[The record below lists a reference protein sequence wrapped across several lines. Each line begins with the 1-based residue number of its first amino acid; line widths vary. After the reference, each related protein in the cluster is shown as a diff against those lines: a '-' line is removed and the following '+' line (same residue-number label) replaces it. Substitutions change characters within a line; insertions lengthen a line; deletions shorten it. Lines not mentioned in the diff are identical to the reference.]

1 LKSLHRGGG
10 RWWLIGTGLVAAA
23 FTVFFVAASSA
34 NLTGS
39 TFEGNDGN
47 LVVNTAGNTDWDNA
61 PNLSVGVDLPTGT
74 TDNSFGQGA
83 KEDNV
88 ETTVVTGSIPNS
100 KADLARFGVAGET
113 VGSNTFLYLAWS
125 RENQNGTVNFDFEIN
140 AQAQPD
146 LTTPGAK
153 TLVRTTGDLL
163 INYGFQGG
171 SSTAALTFRKWTGT
185 AWEAESPI
193 SSTCSE
199 GAANT
204 VPVSDTLGGNPP
216 VLRPAGQ
223 FGEAA
228 INLVCI
234 GVIQPNTCA
243 PFSSAYVKS
252 RSSTSFN
259 SEIKDF
265 IAPVHLSLAGCG
277 KLTIIK
283 RTNPRG
289 LNQSFNYSTT
299 GGLLPSP
306 GTFSLNDNGNTNAD
320 SAGNT
325 RVFDNLQPGTYTVT
339 EGADPSGF
347 SFGSLTCTGAGGSS
361 SGKVATAVIVGGSD
375 ITCVYVNNQQ
385 LGAIKITKNSIKPNT
400 HLAGGVFSIT
410 GPGGYT
416 NSVTTAGADG
426 SVCVDGLAFGT
437 YAVTETAAQT
447 GYDIDDTTSHNVV
460 VDTNTTCATSP
471 YVGETFTAT
480 DTPKTDILVRATS
493 QVSGGTASRITC
505 VNAANANV
513 GNSPQPSA
521 STFADPAEVTATG
534 LHPGTYT
541 CVIIIDP

>member
-1 LKSLHRGGG
+1 MRHKRRLFVLA
-10 RWWLIGTGLVAAA
+10 LAAVAI
-23 FTVFFVAASSA
+23 VVFVATAYG

-39 TFEGNDGN
+39 KFEGNDGN
-47 LVVNTAGNTDWDNA
+47 LVVNTAGNLDWDNA

-88 ETTVVTGSIPNS
+88 ATTVVGGSIPNS

-113 VGSNTFLYLAWS
+113 IGANTFLYLAWS

-140 AQAQPD
+140 AAAQPD
-146 LTTPGAK
+146 LTTPGPK
-153 TLVRTTGDLL
+153 TLVRTVNDLL

-171 SSTAALTFRKWTGT
+171 GSTAALTYRKWNGS
-185 AWEAESPI
+185 AWGSENPI
-193 SSTCSE
+193 SSACSE
-199 GAANT
+199 GSANT
-204 VPVSDTLGGNPP
+204 SPVQDTLGGNPA
-216 VLRPAGQ
+216 VTRPAGQ

-234 GVIQPNTCA
+234 GVLQPNTCA

-252 RSSTSFN
+252 RSSTSFS

-277 KLTIIK
+277 KLTVIK
-283 RTNPRG
+283 RTSPRG
-289 LNQSFNYSTT
+289 LDQNFSYSTT
-299 GGLLPSP
+299 GGLLASP
-306 GTFSLNDNGNTNAD
+306 GTFTLNDTGNSTTD

-339 EGADPSGF
+339 EGTDPSGF
-347 SFGSLTCTGAGGSS
+347 AFGSLSCTGTGGSS

-375 ITCVYVNNQQ
+375 ITCVYTNNQQ
-385 LGAIKITKNSIKPNT
+385 LGAIKITKNSVKANT

-426 SVCVDGLAFGT
+426 NVCVDGLAFGT
-437 YAVTETAAQT
+437 YAVTETAAPT
-447 GYDIDDTTSHNVV
+447 GYFIDDATSHNVV
-460 VDTNTTCATSP
+460 VDTNTTCAAAT
-471 YVGETFTAT
+471 YIGETFTAT
-480 DTPKTDILVRATS
+480 DTPKTDIVATATA
-493 QVSGGTASRITC
+493 QVAGATASRVTC
-505 VNAANANV
+505 VNSASVNI
-513 GNSPQPSA
+513 GNSPQPSS
-521 STFADPAEVTATG
+521 STFSDPASVSATG
-534 LHPGTYT
+534 LRPGTYT
-541 CVIIIDP
+541 CTIIVDP